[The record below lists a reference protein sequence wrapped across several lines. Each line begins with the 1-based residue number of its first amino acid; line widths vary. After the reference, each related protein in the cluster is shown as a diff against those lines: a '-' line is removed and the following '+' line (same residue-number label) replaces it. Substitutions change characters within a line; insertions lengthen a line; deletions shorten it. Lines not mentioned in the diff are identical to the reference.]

1 MAGTVP
7 DTERFD
13 RKHVGNTFNGV
24 NAFIGLKPGVL
35 YSSVRQIEL
44 FVPDDRSDDALSVL
58 DDEGIDYVRTA
69 EAGDGTD
76 GELVSFPLPP
86 QAVERVLSSL
96 REAGIDDQF
105 VVVSSIE
112 TARTPRIDELEE
124 RYVNGQEEDDSIAHE
139 EIRSRA
145 MNMTPGRVTYYAMT
159 VLSAIVATAGLLL
172 DSPAI
177 VVGSMVI
184 APQVSA
190 ALTGTVG
197 LVLDDRE
204 MVIDGLTSLA
214 FGLGVAIVSAFVFAW
229 IVRSGGVVPSTID
242 ITAIVQVQNRI
253 SPGLLAIVVGIC
265 AGAAGAF
272 GLATA
277 IPVSLV
283 GVMIA
288 VALIPAAAAVGIGMA
303 WGDPSVALGAFVLVA
318 VNATSILF
326 SGLAVFWYLGYRPDG
341 WTRGSIRENL
351 SSEWVD
357 TLAVAVVLGVIV
369 LSMGGLVLGQ
379 YVLYENSVND
389 EVRTVLDD
397 DEYADLE
404 LVEVRTE
411 FVGVG
416 VDDESAV
423 TVVVQRPADAPYP
436 NLVADLET
444 TLEDRTDR
452 DVAVVVEFV
461 DAGRSTEA

>member
-1 MAGTVP
+1 M
-7 DTERFD
+7 R
-13 RKHVGNTFNGV
+13 
-24 NAFIGLKPGVL
+24 L
-35 YSSVRQIEL
+35 IEL

-197 LVLDDRE
+197 LVLDDRK
-204 MVIDGLTSLA
+204 MIVDGLTSLA
-214 FGLGVAIVSAFVFAW
+214 VGLVVAIASAFVFAW
-229 IVRSGGVVPSTID
+229 IVRSGGIVPSTID

-303 WGDPSVALGAFVLVA
+303 WGNVSVALGAFVLVA

-341 WTRGSIRENL
+341 WTRGSIRENI
-351 SSEWVD
+351 SGDWVG
-357 TLAVAVVLGVIV
+357 TLAVAVVLGVVV
-369 LSMGGLVLGQ
+369 LSLGGFVLGQ

-389 EVRTVLDD
+389 DVRTVLDD

-416 VDDESAV
+416 VDDGTEV

-436 NLVADLET
+436 NLVSDLET
-444 TLEDRTDR
+444 ALEDRTDR

-461 DAGRSTEA
+461 DAARSTEA